1 VEGAADQDSIR
12 TMLLADIRAAFQ
24 LKGTD
29 RLSSDDLVKHLE
41 SLDERPWPELN
52 KGKPIT
58 KNGLARLLRPFGIS
72 SGTVRVAGERTAKG
86 YYLSTF
92 DDAFARYL
100 PPENFTT

>member
-1 VEGAADQDSIR
+1 LVIWL
-12 TMLLADIRAAFQ
+12 LLADIRAAFQ

-29 RLSSDDLVKHLE
+29 RLSSDDLVAHLI
-41 SLDERPWPELN
+41 SLDERPWPELT

-72 SGTVRVAGERTAKG
+72 SGTIRVAGERTAKG

-100 PPENFTT
+100 PPQNVTT